1 MKVLSPTWGEIA
13 YRQCM
18 TMLGGN
24 YLSIPQYYSQ
34 LFQTFR
40 MLLVPEDQEKLN
52 QMIKDVE
59 DWLSDKYNPLTLQ
72 EAEIRMWNNMDLN
85 SGFQVNGVLITQNE
99 IYQRLD
105 IIKNWLRGMIGEYL
119 PYIRFTQQLRVD

>member
-1 MKVLSPTWGEIA
+1 MKVISPTWGEIA

-24 YLSIPQYYSQ
+24 YLTIPQYYSQ

-40 MLLVPEDQEKLN
+40 MLMVQEDRERLDAMVKE
-52 QMIKDVE
+52 IE
-59 DWLSDKYNPLTLQ
+59 DWLSDEYNPLTLQ

-99 IYQRLD
+99 IYQKLD
-105 IIKNWLRGMIGEYL
+105 QIKDWLRGLVGEYL
-119 PYIRFTQQLRVD
+119 PYIRFTQQMRVD